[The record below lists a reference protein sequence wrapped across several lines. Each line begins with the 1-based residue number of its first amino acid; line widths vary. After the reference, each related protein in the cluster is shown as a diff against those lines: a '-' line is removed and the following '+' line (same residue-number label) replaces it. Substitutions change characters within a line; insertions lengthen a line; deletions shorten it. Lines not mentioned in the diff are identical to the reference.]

1 MSEIIANAQR
11 SSEITQTN
19 SLKPLQRVGP
29 ALESLSGLMLSDLN
43 RPVKEEVEAL
53 LVVVNQIL
61 SVYEITDQAGYEKLS
76 DSDAQ
81 NVLSRIGEVNQ
92 LCIDAEAGRVMHELE
107 TAGRKLPVD
116 AIKEVRQHPDIFAPL
131 LIRSLKQAVLR
142 VRNGDKLDDGTPFFA
157 VFLLTELKVHE
168 AFPVLLE
175 VLRLPDEGTFEVLGD
190 GVHELVAPI
199 LALFSRGDPKV
210 ISNIVQDLDIDMYVR
225 WSAAKTYLYL
235 VRDELI
241 SRELA
246 IGALQEDFDYC
257 LEKEDFKMLAP
268 IVCELGDLA
277 AESSLEDIRSAYQR
291 NLVDE
296 SIVDLAFIESQIAG
310 GEETVNRELEYC
322 RPTGMPDTI
331 AELSRWAAFREEPP
345 RPPKVNPA
353 PRAIPRP
360 HLSTSMSS
368 EPSDFAT
375 TVRSGQ
381 KVGRN
386 DACPCGSGK
395 KFKRCCR

>member
-1 MSEIIANAQR
+1 MSDIIAKAQR

-19 SLKPLQRVGP
+19 SLKPSQRVGP

-43 RPVKEEVEAL
+43 SPVNEEIEAQ

-61 SVYEITDQAGYEKLS
+61 SMYEITDESDYEKLS

-81 NVLSRIGEVNQ
+81 DALSRIGEVNQ
-92 LCIDAEAGRVMHELE
+92 LCIDAEAGRVMHEFE

-116 AIKEVRQHPDIFAPL
+116 AIKEVRQHPDIFVPL
-131 LIRSLKQAVLR
+131 LIRSLKQAAQR
-142 VRNGDKLDDGTPFFA
+142 VRNGDERGGGTPFFA
-157 VFLLTELKVHE
+157 VFLLTELKVHD

-175 VLRLPDEGTFEVLGD
+175 VLRLPDEGPFEVLGD

-199 LALFSRGDPKV
+199 LALFSRGDTRV
-210 ISNIVQDLDIDMYVR
+210 ISNIVQDVDIDMYVR
-225 WSAAKTYLYL
+225 WSTAKTYIYL

-241 SRELA
+241 SRERA
-246 IGALQEDFDYC
+246 IDALQEDFDYC

-268 IVCELGDLA
+268 IACELSDLA
-277 AESSLEDIRSAYQR
+277 AESSLETIRSAYQR

-296 SIVDLAFIESQIAG
+296 AIVGLAFIESKIAG
-310 GEETVNRELEYC
+310 GEETVKRELGYC
-322 RPTGMPDTI
+322 KPTGMPDTI
-331 AELSRWAAFREEPP
+331 AELSRWASFREEPP
-345 RPPKVNPA
+345 RPTKVNPA
-353 PRAIPRP
+353 PSAIPRP

-368 EPSDFAT
+368 EPSEFVT

-386 DACPCGSGK
+386 DPCPCGSGK